1 MIRLDMEQGSPEWFA
16 ARLAI
21 PTASRFDEI
30 ITPKTWKLSSSSTK
44 YAHELIA
51 AEILGYDVNMAS
63 SGFMARGVELESDA
77 VLFYEMHHDLDTE
90 QVGFIL
96 RDDKRVGCSPD
107 RLVGNDGLLEI
118 KCPSAAVHIG
128 YLLNESIGYTM
139 QVQGQLWLAE
149 REWCDTLSYNPELP
163 SAIVREFRN
172 EHVIHKL
179 SEAVDQFLNH
189 VGDLKAGLMFRG
201 YFRDKL
207 AVPALKLMADES
219 AA

>member
-1 MIRLDMEQGSPEWFA
+1 MIRLDVAQGSPEWFA
-16 ARLAI
+16 ARLGK

-30 ITPKTWKLSSSSTK
+30 ITPAKWQLSKSCTR

-51 AEILGYDVNMAS
+51 SEILGYDVNMAS
-63 SGFMARGVELESDA
+63 SGFMARGSELEERA
-77 VLFYEMHHDLDTE
+77 VSYYELHHDLETE

-96 RDDKRVGCSPD
+96 RDDGRVGCSPD
-107 RLVGNDGLLEI
+107 RLVGTDGLLEI

-163 SAIVREFRN
+163 SAIVREVRN

-179 SEAVDQFLNH
+179 SEAVDQFLQH
-189 VGDLKAGLMFRG
+189 VGDLKAGLVFRG

-207 AVPALKLMADES
+207 VIPALKIA
-219 AA
+219 